1 MRVEIDKNC
10 KSVIETLETTAAKGF
25 SWTPP
30 ADPITVTSLFMEN
43 FNRDGTR
50 GYAEIELSNGDMLV
64 FNLKEADNEEGYEF
78 ELCCNL
84 EIMTED
90 LDYVMD
96 GYDSLVE
103 GILNTYIKY
112 RQVLY
117 ESGQLKFKLCKALP
131 FDRKII

>member
-1 MRVEIDKNC
+1 MRLKIENC
-10 KSVIETLETTAAKGF
+10 KSVIESLEKETAKGF

-50 GYAEIELSNGDMLV
+50 GYAEVELSNGDMLV

-84 EIMTED
+84 ETMTED

-96 GYDSLVE
+96 GCNSCLVE

-112 RQVLY
+112 RQ
-117 ESGQLKFKLCKALP
+117 SGKQSFT
-131 FDRKII
+131 F